1 MKKLISIILAATL
14 FSSFAFAKKYK
25 GDIQLS
31 MGGSAEEMKV
41 KDAEL
46 TGNTGLIKTDITAK
60 SGMFEFDV
68 QTWHLFGINDWF
80 SVGFMAGFNTGIGL
94 TTEMKFGDDKLDS
107 GDLAV
112 AAHVNFLLGPAV
124 GFDLGKVVRFNVTTG
139 IDFGFVNMYSWQND
153 NDSSKLMSPY
163 CSPVGIGF
171 QTQAKFLPKAKVSPV
186 VSYRVTSDFANTL
199 YIYDQ
204 DKDDHKDYSVDSINV
219 VNSAFTV
226 GISFNW

>member
-1 MKKLISIILAATL
+1 MKKLISIIIAATL

-25 GDIQLS
+25 GDVQLS

-41 KDAEL
+41 KD
-46 TGNTGLIKTDITAK
+46 DFDMTAK

-94 TTEMKFGDDKLDS
+94 TTELKEDSIGKVDKD
-107 GDLAV
+107 DLAV

-124 GFDLGKVVRFNVTTG
+124 GFDLGKVVRFDVTAG
-139 IDFGFVNMYSWQND
+139 IDFGIVNMYSRQNK
-153 NDSSKLMSPY
+153 NDSSKLLSPY
-163 CSPVGIGF
+163 CAPVGIGF
-171 QTQAKFLPKAKVSPV
+171 QGQAKFLPKAKVSPV
-186 VSYRVTSDFANTL
+186 VSYRVTSDFAKTL

-204 DKDDHKDYSVDSINV
+204 DEENHEDYSVDSINV
-219 VNSAFTV
+219 INNAFTV

>member
-1 MKKLISIILAATL
+1 MKKIISLILAATF
-14 FSSFAFAKKYK
+14 FSGFAFAKIYK

-41 KDAEL
+41 KD
-46 TGNTGLIKTDITAK
+46 DFDMTAK

-80 SVGFMAGFNTGIGL
+80 SVGFMGGFNTGIGL
-94 TTEMKFGDDKLDS
+94 TTELKEDTLGKVDS
-107 GDLAV
+107 DDLAV

-139 IDFGFVNMYSWQND
+139 LDLGIINMYSRQQES
-153 NDSSKLMSPY
+153 DSSELTAPY
-163 CSPVGIGF
+163 CSSAGIVF
-171 QTQAKFLPKAKVSPV
+171 QTQAKFLPKSRVSPI
-186 VSYRVTSDFANTL
+186 VSYRITNDFSKKL
-199 YIYDQ
+199 FIFDS
-204 DKDDHKDYSVDSINV
+204 KEDDHKDYSVDSINV
-219 VNSAFTV
+219 INNAFTV

>member
-41 KDAEL
+41 KD
-46 TGNTGLIKTDITAK
+46 DVDMTAK

-94 TTEMKFGDDKLDS
+94 TTEMKTGDYKFDS

-124 GFDLGKVVRFNVTTG
+124 GFDLGKVVRFDVTTG
-139 IDFGFVNMYSWQND
+139 IDFGIVNMYSRQNQE
-153 NDSSKLMSPY
+153 DSSKLISPY

-171 QTQAKFLPKAKVSPV
+171 QGQAKFLPKAKVSPV
-186 VSYRVTSDFANTL
+186 VSYRITRDFAKTL
-199 YIYDQ
+199 YVYDQ
-204 DKDDHKDYSVDSINV
+204 DEDKHEDYSVDSINV

>member
-31 MGGSAEEMKV
+31 MGGSAEKMKV
-41 KDAEL
+41 KD
-46 TGNTGLIKTDITAK
+46 DVDMTAK

-94 TTEMKFGDDKLDS
+94 TTELKNDTTGEKIDS
-107 GDLAV
+107 NDLAV

-124 GFDLGKVVRFNVTTG
+124 GFDLGKVVRFDVTTG
-139 IDFGFVNMYSWQND
+139 IDFGIVNMYSRQND
-153 NDSSKLMSPY
+153 NDSSKLISPY
-163 CSPVGIGF
+163 CSPVGVVF

-186 VSYRVTSDFANTL
+186 VSYRVTNDFAKTL
-199 YIYDQ
+199 YVYDQ
-204 DKDDHKDYSVDSINV
+204 DKDKHEDYSVDSINV